1 MGVWQRLLR
10 FHSAIKN
17 LGNLTFEIHD
27 LQTETMKK
35 KLNKLVLNDDEQ
47 KDINRSL
54 SFMRN
59 NERFSDLRFICNDKT
74 IVNAHSEIF
83 RQASPFMATLF
94 KIAKEKQPYEN
105 VFVSMAE
112 TESKVITKLVQA
124 MYLGQTTVTKKEES
138 ELQTVIKLLGM
149 KMPLNSKEDTE
160 TEEESEQEVVKD
172 STTAKAKSKD
182 KANVFSDED
191 EIPQGKKSAK
201 SGHKDEEKL
210 RKEAEKDIVKPK
222 ICPVEAINDAEVKKL
237 YRNSISE
244 AEKSDKSRDPSPA
257 MSPTRAKRKPGP
269 KSKPKSKKQ
278 AEKDVIKPK
287 ISRLEESDDEKSVK
301 STKSEKSGVSRDSS
315 PVSVAASTPSA
326 KRKPAG
332 RTPKPKSAQATK
344 KKPFTT
350 NNANNDDSEK
360 EGDKDVVK
368 PKISRLD
375 DSDDDNSVKSG
386 KSDTSRDSSPVSV
399 AASTASTKRKP
410 AARTPK
416 PKPGTAAKKKASQND
431 DEKLKKEAEKDVVKP
446 KICRLEESDEADVKK
461 YFKKENKTKPA
472 IPPTITPKLVANP
485 FSKAPVAA
493 AASAS
498 GTEETNGQKL
508 APNPFAKDKKK
519 PIEAPDTNDADAD
532 TAPNTSIQKMASNPF
547 FKGAAAATTTPQT
560 KSTPQKRRLAD
571 SDKKVVNKAS
581 KKARQESSTSGDDS
595 ALEEAKNQRSKEI
608 PASAKARARKSSE
621 SSSVEDAKVR
631 KSNIKPASDSKKSG
645 NSRDSS
651 PAVAE
656 STTKRKPGPKSKPK
670 IGPAAS
676 KKGTETKSAVNT
688 MAFSE
693 GDSITCCEDCD
704 KIFISK
710 QAYLNHKKDVH
721 ETKRASESE
730 KSDSSDDNSEPVK
743 KTPSKPG
750 PRTKKS
756 KAKIS
761 EERRKSIGHHQAPQ
775 MMMNPHLTSQKV
787 RDVQDQNQNCQKMTQ
802 YPTRRKLPKLDL
814 PQK

>member
-1 MGVWQRLLR
+1 MGSEKTSSPAPVWQRLLR

-124 MYLGQTTVTKKEES
+124 MYLGQTTVTK
-138 ELQTVIKLLGM
+138 
-149 KMPLNSKEDTE
+149 N
-160 TEEESEQEVVKD
+160 EESEQEVVKD
-172 STTAKAKSKD
+172 STTAKAKSKN

-201 SGHKDEEKL
+201 SGQKDEEKL

-222 ICPVEAINDAEVKKL
+222 ICPVEAIDDAEVKKL

-519 PIEAPDTNDADAD
+519 
-532 TAPNTSIQKMASNPF
+532 
-547 FKGAAAATTTPQT
+547 
-560 KSTPQKRRLAD
+560 
-571 SDKKVVNKAS
+571 
-581 KKARQESSTSGDDS
+581 
-595 ALEEAKNQRSKEI
+595 
-608 PASAKARARKSSE
+608 
-621 SSSVEDAKVR
+621 
-631 KSNIKPASDSKKSG
+631 
-645 NSRDSS
+645 
-651 PAVAE
+651 
-656 STTKRKPGPKSKPK
+656 
-670 IGPAAS
+670 
-676 KKGTETKSAVNT
+676 
-688 MAFSE
+688 
-693 GDSITCCEDCD
+693 
-704 KIFISK
+704 
-710 QAYLNHKKDVH
+710 
-721 ETKRASESE
+721 
-730 KSDSSDDNSEPVK
+730 
-743 KTPSKPG
+743 
-750 PRTKKS
+750 
-756 KAKIS
+756 
-761 EERRKSIGHHQAPQ
+761 
-775 MMMNPHLTSQKV
+775 
-787 RDVQDQNQNCQKMTQ
+787 
-802 YPTRRKLPKLDL
+802 
-814 PQK
+814 